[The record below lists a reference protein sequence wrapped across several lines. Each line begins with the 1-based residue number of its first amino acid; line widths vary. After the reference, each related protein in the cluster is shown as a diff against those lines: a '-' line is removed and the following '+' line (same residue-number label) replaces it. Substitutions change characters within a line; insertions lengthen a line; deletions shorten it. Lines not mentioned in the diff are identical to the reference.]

1 VVNMEF
7 EIKGTA
13 VVKENTQTFSKRI
26 TAQSKKHAEE
36 IVLASLG
43 SNYKIPRRNIKIL
56 EIAEVKK

>member
-1 VVNMEF
+1 MEF

-13 VVKENTQTFSKRI
+13 VVKKNTQTFSKII

-43 SNYKIPRRNIKIL
+43 SNYKIHRQDIKIL
-56 EIAEVKK
+56 EINEVKK